1 MSLPGVM
8 EQILESARWAPSGDN
23 TQPWRFEVIDE
34 SRVVVHGFDTRDH
47 CVYDLDGRAS
57 QISLGALLETI
68 SIAASGHGREMAVQ
82 RLAGFPDTRPK
93 FDVRLVTSSAMPRD
107 ALIDHITRRTVQR
120 RAMKTRPLMT
130 SEKASLE
137 RCVGP
142 RFRIHWLEGFGAK
155 WKAAS
160 LMFANAK
167 VRLTM
172 PEAYEVHRTI
182 IEWGAKFS
190 EDRVPDGA
198 LGADAMTLRMMRFAM
213 TSWDRVSF
221 FNRYFAGSL
230 VPRLQ
235 MDLLPGL
242 ACAAHYVLVDG
253 QEPASIDD
261 NVSAGRAVQR
271 LWLTLSALGLNQQ
284 PEMTPL
290 IFETYVRK
298 GVAFTRDCAVSNSAR
313 IVAASL
319 TEVIGVNPAR
329 AVWMG
334 RVGAGPMATSRSVR
348 LPLSRLSWA
357 GDSEFSN

>member
-1 MSLPGVM
+1 MSSPGRM
-8 EQILESARWAPSGDN
+8 NQILELARWAPSGDN

-34 SRVVVHGFDTRDH
+34 SHVVVHGSDTRDH

-68 SIAASGHGREMAVQ
+68 SIAASGHGCDMVAR
-82 RLAGFPDTRPK
+82 RLSGFPDTKPT
-93 FDVRLVTSSAMPRD
+93 FDVRLATSSAVTRD
-107 ALIDHITRRTVQR
+107 ALIDQITRRTVQR
-120 RAMKTRPLMT
+120 RAMKTRPLTT
-130 SEKASLE
+130 SEKADLA
-137 RCVGP
+137 RCVDQ
-142 RFRIHWLEGFGAK
+142 RFRIHWIEGLGAK

-182 IEWGAKFS
+182 IEWGAQFS
-190 EDRVPDGA
+190 EDKVPDAA
-198 LGADAMTLRMMRFAM
+198 LGADAMTVHMMRFAM

-242 ACAAHYVLVDG
+242 ACAAHYVLVDS
-253 QEPASIDD
+253 QEEPASIDD

-298 GVAFTRDCAVSNSAR
+298 GVAFTRDHAVSNLAR
-313 IVAASL
+313 NVAASL
-319 TEVIGVNPAR
+319 REVIGVDPAR
-329 AVWMG
+329 AVWMA
-334 RVGAGPMATSRSVR
+334 RVGAGTVARARSLR
-348 LPLSRLSWA
+348 LPLSRLAWA
-357 GDSEFSN
+357 R